1 MITMDSKYPLKPDEF
16 IKHGILAPNNFA
28 PESRVSH
35 RVIYTNINLVM
46 YSRLWNKRS
55 PWNNRSPPL
64 KNFHIMILILFYTNL
79 GIAIIFEFFLS
90 SKFFKN

>member
-1 MITMDSKYPLKPDEF
+1 MLNKAIDALIGSGNKPLNFGYNPDHRTMS
-16 IKHGILAPNNFA
+16 PNFVA
-28 PESRVSH
+28 LFLSGK
-35 RVIYTNINLVM
+35 VI

-55 PWNNRSPPL
+55 PWNNRSPPPL

-79 GIAIIFEFFLS
+79 GIAIIFDFFLS